1 MGFRKISIC
10 VYEIVPLQADRIH
23 VLGVT
28 RLHHD
33 VTIPALPLPVEEEE
47 SGDKWRREQKKAEVD
62 LALYRWSGRNRMTED
77 SSPENN

>member
-1 MGFRKISIC
+1 M
-10 VYEIVPLQADRIH
+10 PLRADRIH
-23 VLGVT
+23 ILGVT

-33 VTIPALPLPVEEEE
+33 VTSPALPLPVEEE

-62 LALYRWSGRNRMTED
+62 LALYRCSGRRRMTED